1 MKEFGPLRNPRH
13 EKFAQLVWQ
22 ADAKNYRRALA
33 YIAAGYRAK
42 LDLTRPDKAHSADT
56 SACRL
61 AKTDK
66 VRKRILELGTMA
78 AKRNE
83 ITQDDL
89 LSELEQARQS
99 ALDNQ
104 QASAAVAASMGKAKL
119 LGMIVERKE
128 SGKPGDFENMT
139 ADELRAFIN
148 ADLDKRKANADGND
162 TQH

>member
-1 MKEFGPLRNPRH
+1 
-13 EKFAQLVWQ
+13 
-22 ADAKNYRRALA
+22 
-33 YIAAGYRAK
+33 
-42 LDLTRPDKAHSADT
+42 
-56 SACRL
+56 
-61 AKTDK
+61 
-66 VRKRILELGTMA
+66 MA